1 MTTTSLKM
9 MSQVTKV
16 PMPMQVFGSEFF
28 WNAHRA
34 DVLRFVIII
43 VLKSSLSFCIRILI
57 LKKYGGI
64 YLDNDILVINNF
76 NRCFHI
82 KKATM
87 MMMFLDCNKR
97 LLLRLYLSEDEAK
110 EVQKLIS
117 GTAALNLCSAGQMG
131 SGLEICF

>member
-1 MTTTSLKM
+1 MTKTSLKM

-82 KKATM
+82 KKP
-87 MMMFLDCNKR
+87 
-97 LLLRLYLSEDEAK
+97 
-110 EVQKLIS
+110 Q
-117 GTAALNLCSAGQMG
+117 
-131 SGLEICF
+131 